1 MFWKSYT
8 GQPEKKKKGTEIRK
22 EVKLSLFADD
32 MIIYIENP
40 TDVNR
45 KLLHLI
51 NVFSKVTGY
60 KINTQKYLTFLYTD
74 NENQKKKLRKHPIYH
89 YNKKSKIPK
98 NNCS

>member
-74 NENQKKKLRKHPIYH
+74 NENQKKKL
-89 YNKKSKIPK
+89 KK
-98 NNCS
+98 